1 MKNLKVYDKWSFNP
15 YFNGYSTLTILM
27 VWKKSIVAVC
37 FNPYFN
43 GYSTL
48 TDFDF
53 DKGDNTDFGFQSL
66 F

>member
-1 MKNLKVYDKWSFNP
+1 MRISFNP
-15 YFNGYSTLTILM
+15 YFNGYSTLTKNMWCLFLM
-27 VWKKSIVAVC
+27 LLLG

-48 TDFDF
+48 TIFSET
-53 DKGDNTDFGFQSL
+53 GIYPQIHLFQSL